1 MTLPFRFYLITDR
14 LHTRGQP
21 GDWLPKLAQAGLRA
35 VQVREKDLAPAALY
49 TLAAQWRDAVAAQP
63 GGAQATGAQAT
74 GAALAFYLNDRA
86 DLALS
91 LGFAGVLLREDSL
104 PLARHA
110 PLLRERLRFGV
121 SCHSLEAV
129 LAAEQAG
136 AAFATFGPVYETASK
151 AAYGAPVGLGPLARA
166 AARSPL
172 PLLALGGV
180 TPERV
185 AACLGAGA
193 WGVAAISAV
202 WDADDPVAALGKFG
216 AALGGL

>member
-1 MTLPFRFYLITDR
+1 MTLPFRFYLITGR
-14 LHTRGQP
+14 LQGRHEP
-21 GDWLPKLAQAGLRA
+21 GAWLPRLAQAGLRA
-35 VQVREKDLAPAALY
+35 VQVREKDLAPGALFA
-49 TLAAQWRDAVAAQP
+49 LAARWRDAVQ
-63 GGAQATGAQAT
+63 AQAP
-74 GAALAFYLNDRA
+74 AAGLQFFLNDRA

-91 LGFAGVLLREDSL
+91 LGFAGVHLREDSL

-121 SCHSLEAV
+121 SCHSVEGV

-136 AAFATFGPVYETASK
+136 ATFATFGPVYETASK
-151 AAYGAPVGLGPLARA
+151 AAYGAPVGARLLEQAARA
-166 AARSPL
+166 LHISGSRL

-185 AACLGAGA
+185 KACREAGA

-202 WDADDPVAALGKFG
+202 WDAEDPVAALGRF
-216 AALGGL
+216 AEELGGL

>member
-1 MTLPFRFYLITDR
+1 VTLPFRFYLITDR

-49 TLAAQWRDAVAAQP
+49 SLAAQWRDAVAAQAC
-63 GGAQATGAQAT
+63 GAQATGV
-74 GAALAFYLNDRA
+74 ALEFYLNDNA

-91 LGFAGVLLREDSL
+91 LGFAGVHLREDSL
-104 PLARHA
+104 PLARHE
-110 PLLRERLRFGV
+110 PLLRQRLRFGV

-151 AAYGAPVGLGPLARA
+151 AAYGAPVGLGPLERA
-166 AARSPL
+166 AARAAL

-185 AACLGAGA
+185 GACLAAGA